1 MVRSP
6 ILVRSCIF
14 LRVGKTVG
22 KALLIGG
29 ANVVAGPLGGMVA
42 STIVATGDVA
52 LNLKEGNY
60 KEAVVEVV
68 FGFVTVASYGVS
80 ALAYD
85 AAKEGA
91 KEAAEEV
98 VKEAAKKATEKAG
111 QVALEGLTG
120 AAKEAAVNAATESAK
135 LAAKEM
141 NDQLAKELA
150 TGLSE
155 HAASHAFRASMR
167 VTAGY

>member
-22 KALLIGG
+22 KAVLIGG

-68 FGFVTVASYGVS
+68 FGVVTVASYGVS

-85 AAKEGA
+85 AAKEVA

-98 VKEAAKKATEKAG
+98 VKEAAKKAAEKAG

-135 LAAKEM
+135 LAAKE
-141 NDQLAKELA
+141 LAKELA